1 MGGMLVFGIV
11 MAVAGLSLALFFD
24 VAATLL
30 LAAGII
36 VAIVGGVTAV
46 YGGALEK
53 VWGLA
58 LLVLGLAVAAMGVFT
73 IFLLDLWIVQW
84 MIRYGG
90 MMMVL
95 SGVIMAGIGLIGMF
109 KRDDD
114 ERHVEKKIKSN
125 GDDDKRMEEMVEEE
139 LQSMKKSNE
148 VRPNDPGEIGSHH
161 GGDRANRNVQG
172 R

>member
-11 MAVAGLSLALFFD
+11 LAVAGLSLALFFD

-36 VAIVGGVTAV
+36 VAIVGGATAV

-84 MIRYGG
+84 IVRYGG

-109 KRDDD
+109 KGDDD
-114 ERHVEKKIKSN
+114 KHVEKKTVFK
-125 GDDDKRMEEMVEEE
+125 GDDDKHIEEMVEEE
-139 LQSMKKSNE
+139 LQSMKKSNA
-148 VRPNDPGEIGSHH
+148 VRRNDPGDIGSHH
-161 GGDRANRNVQG
+161 GGDRADRNVQ
-172 R
+172 RR

>member
-24 VAATLL
+24 VAAILL

-36 VAIVGGVTAV
+36 VAIVGGAAAV

-84 MIRYGG
+84 IVRYGG

-109 KRDDD
+109 K
-114 ERHVEKKIKSN
+114 
-125 GDDDKRMEEMVEEE
+125 GDDDKHIEEMVEEE
-139 LQSMKKSNE
+139 LQSMKKSNT
-148 VRPNDPGEIGSHH
+148 VRRNDHGGRRSHH
-161 GGDRANRNVQG
+161 GGDRVDRNVQG